1 MFFILFKIFKPRK
14 MIKNKVEH
22 TFILGLEAS
31 ICSSSPLNGISE
43 FDHFAMGFAVIKAL

>member
-1 MFFILFKIFKPRK
+1 

-22 TFILGLEAS
+22 KFILDLEAS
-31 ICSSSPLNGISE
+31 ICSSSPLNAISE